1 MASSTSA
8 GVNGRT
14 KRLKT
19 DAGVSFECKLRLDLQ
34 ALYEDGSLSDV
45 RLKVGL
51 GPGLQSRTFSCHRA
65 ILAASSTYFKA
76 IFTSSCKETGMGEVT
91 LNDVDPCVFEQ
102 IVRLCY
108 GGPVKLDKGNV
119 VGLMQAAEFY
129 GIADLRESCTAFFQQ
144 ALSVEVY
151 YELLDLAMT
160 IHCDSA
166 QQLCIRALA
175 KDFSTAIDHAAFQQI
190 SVDSLKA
197 MLEDEALSVPREEE
211 VLRALVTWLEQP
223 NSRARL
229 QPRAQQGVEIGREQ
243 QQPRELG
250 DAQEGSCTLPW
261 QRDMQLEETAGKLDT
276 GAGRA
281 MPAQEPE
288 DAPLL
293 LVPQSRAR
301 AQDLD
306 ELLQLVRWPWLST
319 GVLCSVQQAHPC
331 LTACPALDRLLLQ
344 AFRFH
349 ALSPEQ
355 RAALAPESAQ
365 YQPRPGLVQLGE
377 LLPDGLITDMTFVWN
392 VHNFAQLTVESL
404 YSPPITV
411 NGNRWSI
418 FMWPR
423 RRSPQN
429 GKDTEWVS
437 IYLNSV
443 DVKNGDV
450 QKLPSCA
457 FELTV
462 KNYKNPS
469 ASITREYEHA
479 FDSIEVDWGL
489 SRFVQCSSVTDP
501 TAGFLNGGTLT
512 IVCAVHQ
519 IPEDDD
525 VTVRARAHSI
535 SAIRRPN
542 LPLTVFPT
550 PTVPL
555 HPFTCVRRKL
565 RRRLSSITRQ

>member
-1 MASSTSA
+1 MDEAIAHSSAS
-8 GVNGRT
+8 GGR
-14 KRLKT
+14 KRVKV
-19 DAGVSFECKLRLDLQ
+19 DGGGAKPVAECKLRLDLQ

-51 GPGLQSRTFSCHRA
+51 GPGLQPRTFACHRA

-91 LNDVDPCVFEQ
+91 LNDVDPSVLEE

-108 GGPVKLDKGNV
+108 GGPVKLDRGNV

-129 GIADLRESCTAFFQQ
+129 GIADLRDACSCFFQQ

-160 IHCDSA
+160 IQCDSA

-175 KDFSTAIDHAAFQQI
+175 KDFSTAIDHAAFQRI
-190 SVDSLKA
+190 SVDSLRA
-197 MLEDEALSVPREEE
+197 MLQDDALSVPREEE

-223 NSRARL
+223 HGHGRTGRQAACGGESRQTRGQL
-229 QPRAQQGVEIGREQ
+229 Q
-243 QQPRELG
+243 QQ
-250 DAQEGSCTLPW
+250 AQPLP
-261 QRDMQLEETAGKLDT
+261 QPD
-276 GAGRA
+276 GADGA
-281 MPAQEPE
+281 PPPPAQGEGPQPTQQAL
-288 DAPLL
+288 APPGR
-293 LVPQSRAR
+293 VA
-301 AQDLD
+301 AQDID

-319 GVLCSVQQAHPC
+319 SVLCTVQEAHAC
-331 LTACPALDRLLLQ
+331 LRPSRTLDRLLLQ

-349 ALSPEQ
+349 ALPHAQ
-355 RAALAPESAQ
+355 RAELAAQGAQ

-392 VHNFAQLTVESL
+392 VADFANLTVESL
-404 YSPPITV
+404 YSPPISV

-429 GKDTEWVS
+429 GKETEWVS

-462 KNYKNPS
+462 KNYKS
-469 ASITREYEHA
+469 SSESITREYEHA
-479 FDSIEVDWGL
+479 FDSQEVDWGL

-501 TAGFLNGGTLT
+501 AAGFLNGGTLT
-512 IVCAVHQ
+512 IICAVHQ

-525 VTVRARAHSI
+525 STVSAGRARTPS
-535 SAIRRPN
+535 SALVPLTGDSVRPPPAARCAARRPQE
-542 LPLTVFPT
+542 
-550 PTVPL
+550 VPPQAVQVDA
-555 HPFTCVRRKL
+555 HGVGAA
-565 RRRLSSITRQ
+565 